1 MRGFLN
7 FGNSAPKDN
16 FIPEVPDI
24 EAGPDFGAHYLAL
37 PFDSSP
43 ANVMDRDISTV
54 DPLAGIQSPGQPV
67 IPTQDVWNDLD
78 TLRLK
83 MPWVPIEL
91 FPALIRTAFMAVANK
106 PVDINVP
113 TGAAIVRFY
122 GPGDFF
128 VSIGGRAVVP
138 IAGVDIETATLYK
151 PQGYFYIGGA
161 NQISVVSAAANAIVQ
176 AGFWSK

>member
-16 FIPEVPDI
+16 FIEVDPDI
-24 EAGPDFGAHYLAL
+24 EAGPDFGAHYRAL

-43 ANVMDRDISTV
+43 ANVMDKDISTV

-91 FPALIRTAFMAVANK
+91 FPSLIRTAFMAVANT

-138 IAGVDIETATLYK
+138 IAGGDVESASLYK
-151 PQGYFYIGGA
+151 PNGYFYIGGA
-161 NQISVVSAAANAIVQ
+161 KQISVVSAAANAIVQ